1 MSTVVIVASVVV
13 AGVAI
18 AVYSLQSW
26 LEKWDH
32 DRHQRD

>member
-18 AVYSLQSW
+18 AVYNLKSW